1 MASAE
6 KRQNPRVPLN
16 TDVGYSLNGRVWSD
30 GQSININYD
39 GILVRIKE
47 EIRPNQSVHLV
58 FELPNLPRED
68 PIEAKGEVTR
78 VAVRRGQQVGLA
90 FRLSHLRTRHAQAIQ
105 DFVDKLAP

>member
-1 MASAE
+1 MASSE
-6 KRQNPRVPLN
+6 KRQNPRVLLI

-39 GILVRIKE
+39 GILVSIKE
-47 EIRPNQSVHLV
+47 EMKPNQGVHLV

-68 PIEAKGEVTR
+68 PVEARGELTR

-90 FRLSHLRTRHAQAIQ
+90 FRLSHLRTHHAQAIQ
-105 DFVDKLAP
+105 DFVDKLSP

>member
-1 MASAE
+1 MASSE
-6 KRQNPRVPLN
+6 KRQNPRVPLV

-39 GILVRIKE
+39 GILVHIKE
-47 EIRPNQSVHLV
+47 EMSPNQVVHLV

-68 PIEAKGEVTR
+68 PVEAKGELTR

-90 FRLSHLRTRHAQAIQ
+90 FQLSNLLTRHAQAIQ
-105 DFVDKLAP
+105 EFVDKLSP